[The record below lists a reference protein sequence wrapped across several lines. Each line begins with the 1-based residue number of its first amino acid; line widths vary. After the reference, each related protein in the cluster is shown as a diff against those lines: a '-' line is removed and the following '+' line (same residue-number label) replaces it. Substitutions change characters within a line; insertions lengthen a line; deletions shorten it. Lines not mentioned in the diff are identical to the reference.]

1 MNFLTGAGLV
11 VSRKETRSSAYSIQG
26 SLGEVL
32 TSLGVQSGSVLL
44 LNDVA
49 ITDQDLLAEVPAV
62 DGYRIIFRFG
72 KGFGTVSIRGTIY
85 LGPVDCKG
93 KGKSSIVAKLDD
105 AFEKARISN
114 KDTPEMVSIAG
125 GQAYPFYPI
134 KLEKGNANAVFNAI
148 TFTITGIIAPTP
160 SGSK

>member
-11 VSRKETRSSAYSIQG
+11 VSTKEGRSSCYDIQG
-26 SLGEVL
+26 ALGEVL
-32 TSLGVQSGSVLL
+32 TSTGVQSGGVLL

-49 ITDQDLLAEVPAV
+49 IADQDLLAEVPAV

-72 KGFGTVSIRGTIY
+72 KGFGSVTIRGTIY
-85 LGPVDCKG
+85 LGPVDC
-93 KGKSSIVAKLDD
+93 SSMSMSLLVQKLDD

-134 KLEKGNANAVFNAI
+134 KLEKGNANPIFNAI